1 MKKLFVLCLS
11 LFVATFTVQAQ
22 TARWELDAS
31 HSELGFRAK
40 HLLIATTKGKF
51 TDYKVNVLSDKP
63 DFTDAKIEVI
73 AKVKS
78 IFTDNTDRD
87 NHLRAGD
94 FFDAEKFPEL
104 KFIGKSIKKVG
115 GNKYKITG
123 DLTIRNVTKTI
134 TLDMEFGGTVKDP
147 WGNTKAGFRITGEL
161 NRFDYGLSW
170 SKAIE
175 TGGLVVDKIVKL
187 DIELELT
194 KSK

>member
-1 MKKLFVLCLS
+1 MKKFFVICLS
-11 LFVATFTVQAQ
+11 LITATFAVSAQ
-22 TARWELDAS
+22 TTRWELDPT

-51 TDYKVNVLSDKP
+51 TDYKVTVLSDKA

-78 IFTDNTDRD
+78 IFTDNNDRD
-87 NHLRAGD
+87 NHLRSGD

-104 KFIGKSIKKVG
+104 KFVGKSIKKIG
-115 GNKYKITG
+115 GNKYKVTG

-147 WGNTKAGFRITGEL
+147 WGNTKAGFTLTGEI
-161 NRFDYGLSW
+161 NRFDYGLAW
-170 SKAIE
+170 NKAIE
-175 TGGLVVDKIVKL
+175 TGGLVVDKMVKL
-187 DIELELT
+187 DIEIELA
-194 KSK
+194 KK